1 MVKKSKKIGII
12 IDRTIVFDG
21 DKDIMDSKVEYIIQK
36 IVSVIVEKADP
47 VRIILFGSR
56 AKGNAN
62 KGSDIDIALEDEK
75 ALTFREM
82 RKMKELIDDV
92 SGLYSV
98 DIIVL
103 SKVDDTFKDSIKES
117 GVVIYEKK

>member
-1 MVKKSKKIGII
+1 M
-12 IDRTIVFDG
+12 
-21 DKDIMDSKVEYIIQK
+21 
-36 IVSVIVEKADP
+36 
-47 VRIILFGSR
+47 FGSR

-62 KGSDIDIALEDEK
+62 KGFDIDIALEGEK

-82 RKMKELIDDV
+82 RKMKELIDNV

-98 DIIVL
+98 DIIL
-103 SKVDDTFKDSIKES
+103 FSKVDDTFKDSIKES

>member
-1 MVKKSKKIGII
+1 MIIG
-12 IDRTIVFDG
+12 TITCDG

-36 IVSVIVEKADP
+36 IVSIIVEKADP
-47 VRIILFGSR
+47 ARIILFGSR
-56 AKGNAN
+56 AKGNAH
-62 KGSDIDIALEDEK
+62 KGSDIDIALEGEK

-103 SKVDDTFKDSIKES
+103 RKVDDTFKDSIKES

>member
-1 MVKKSKKIGII
+1 MVKKSKKIGKI